1 MASALSEVGISDAS
15 HLRVLLNETSDA
27 LGTIGEFERVNRI
40 NLNSLAPALPL
51 LDLHS
56 VCRYEFHQSV
66 FDQLKLVLERR
77 IEDLSRKPK
86 EESYQVC
93 NVQLYLMYITYITC

>member
-1 MASALSEVGISDAS
+1 MASALSEVGISDAN
-15 HLRVLLNETSDA
+15 HLRVLLNETNDA
-27 LGTIGEFERVNRI
+27 LGTIAEFERVNRI
-40 NLNSLAPALPL
+40 NLDSLAPALPL

-56 VCRYEFHQSV
+56 VCRYEFHNSV

-77 IEDLSRKPK
+77 IEDLARKPK

-93 NVQLYLMYITYITC
+93 SFVRFRSNLF